1 VPTQMTMA
9 SMVMAEVLGLLLVL
23 PVPRVLVL
31 VVLAEVLGLL
41 LVLPVPQVLVL
52 VVLAE
57 TPVRAF
63 LPRGMLVVLR
73 FDVPVLVRVDVS
85 VVVWPLGATAVAMRK
100 ESAAE
105 APESERR

>member
-9 SMVMAEVLGLLLVL
+9 SMVMARVLGLLVVL

-31 VVLAEVLGLL
+31 VVLAEM
-41 LVLPVPQVLVL
+41 
-52 VVLAE
+52 
-57 TPVRAF
+57 PVRTL

-85 VVVWPLGATAVAMRK
+85 VVVRPLDATAVAMRK
-100 ESAAE
+100 ESAVE